1 MSQPE
6 ARTAI
11 DLPGLLPRRLSSLNT
26 RKLRLFACAC
36 CRRIWPVLLDE
47 RCRQA
52 VDMGERYAD
61 GKIDDQGLA
70 AAREDAEK
78 AYQEDIWP
86 SVEAC
91 IYPVYEEMTPQ
102 RALSAAKA
110 ALWAHTHHATW
121 KAARVDGIITAEA
134 ASDPK
139 GFFWK
144 STEKAEL
151 TIQANFLGDL
161 AGIPARAATFD
172 PAWRNSATMKLAQ
185 TMYDDRSFDRLPIL
199 ADALQAAGCN
209 NSDILEHCRRPGVH
223 IRGCWVLDMLLKLS

>member
-1 MSQPE
+1 MTQSE

-11 DLPGLLPRRLSSLNT
+11 DLPGLLPRRLAALSI

-52 VDMGERYAD
+52 VEAAEQYAD
-61 GKIDDQGLA
+61 GHVDSAALA
-70 AAREDAEK
+70 AARGDAEK
-78 AYQEDIWP
+78 AYQEDVWP

-91 IYPVYEEMTPQ
+91 IYPAHEEMTPQ
-102 RALSAAKA
+102 RALSGSKA
-110 ALWAHTHHATW
+110 ALWAFTHHATW

-151 TIQANFLGDL
+151 TMQANFLGDL
-161 AGIPARAATFD
+161 AGVPARAAAIEPF
-172 PAWRNSATMKLAQ
+172 WRNAATMKLAQ
-185 TMYDDRSFDRLPIL
+185 TMYDSRCFDRMPIL

-223 IRGCWVLDMLLKLS
+223 VRGCWVLDMLLKRE